1 MTDAWEGLRALGTDP
16 GPSLRLDLVPD
27 PAFAAA
33 LRGRLEALLLQPS
46 VPTVTGGSMSI
57 TQTLSPYLAVAD
69 ARAAL
74 AFYVEAFGAVPR
86 GQVYEMEDGRIGHA
100 EVLVGDTVLMLA
112 DEYPE
117 IGLLGP
123 MARGGST
130 TSLHLTVPDVDA
142 VVSRAVAAGATLER
156 EVADAPY
163 GRTGVVL
170 DPAGHRWMVQTPPA
184 ATGSTAGS
192 DAGRQADVGYQTLYV
207 PDVERTKS
215 FFAQALGWTY
225 VGGEAE
231 GGWEAEG
238 VVPQTGLMGGAARPE
253 VQLCFRVEDARDGL
267 QRVRAAGGTAEE
279 PQDKPY
285 GLLAECVDD
294 QGMRFQLWQPR

>member
-1 MTDAWEGLRALGTDP
+1 MT
-16 GPSLRLDLVPD
+16 
-27 PAFAAA
+27 
-33 LRGRLEALLLQPS
+33 
-46 VPTVTGGSMSI
+46 I
-57 TQTLSPYLAVAD
+57 SPYLAVAD

-123 MARGGST
+123 LARGGST

-142 VVSRAVAAGATLER
+142 VVARAVAAGATLER

-184 ATGSTAGS
+184 GTGSTAG
-192 DAGRQADVGYQTLYV
+192 AGRPADVGYQTLYV

-215 FFAQALGWTY
+215 FFGEVLGWTY
-225 VGGEAE
+225 AAGAAE
-231 GGWEAEG
+231 GGWEAQG
-238 VVPQTGLMGGAARPE
+238 VVPMTGLMGGAPRPE
-253 VQLCFRVEDARDGL
+253 VQLCFRVDDVRDGVR
-267 QRVRAAGGTAEE
+267 RVTAAGGTAQE

-285 GLLAECVDD
+285 GLLAECSDD

>member
-1 MTDAWEGLRALGTDP
+1 MTDAWQDLRSLGTAP
-16 GPSLRLDLVPD
+16 GRSLGLDLVPATD
-27 PAFAAA
+27 FAAA
-33 LRGRLEALLLQPS
+33 LRTRLEGLLLQLPATPAAPS
-46 VPTVTGGSMSI
+46 APGGAVPI
-57 TQTLSPYLAVAD
+57 TISPYLAVAD
-69 ARAAL
+69 ARAAV

-86 GQVYEMEDGRIGHA
+86 GPVYEMDDGRIGHA
-100 EVLVGDTVLMLA
+100 EVLVGETVLMLA

-123 MARGGST
+123 LARGGST

-142 VVSRAVAAGATLER
+142 VVARALAAGATLER

-184 ATGSTAGS
+184 ATGSAPAAG
-192 DAGRQADVGYQTLYV
+192 QADVGYQTLYV
-207 PDVERTKS
+207 PDVERTKA
-215 FFAQALGWTY
+215 FFGQVLGWTY
-225 VGGEAE
+225 VGGDAE

-253 VQLCFRVEDARDGL
+253 VQLCFRVDDALEGVR
-267 QRVRAAGGTAEE
+267 RVAAAGGTSQE
-279 PQDKPY
+279 PRDEPY
-285 GLLAECVDD
+285 GLLVECTDD